1 MIRTFMQQKD
11 KYLLSDR
18 YVAEFLEKYERLNLK
33 GYNSGGYAYRES
45 KAIFAKAEEDHRLMQ
60 HGSMDVSMLAESIK
74 VKGVDSSL
82 ARPSLMDRIQQ
93 AVGLKAQ
100 KAMRESIDGK
110 PGEVG
115 GVEMLDEQGHIQYR
129 KLNTALLKK
138 YKNPFRILYL
148 WAVQENLEVQA
159 ILESIKLKEDLED
172 KRRKMMRKIK
182 MTPAE
187 LDTMR
192 PSRTNNVKDIFDED
206 TQNNTTGTAAT
217 AGYDMQKDI
226 VELVGINEMLTVFLA
241 TDILPRFR
249 TERVQNYKKILAQ
262 FSKMERMNSKN
273 IITMWQ
279 SIMRFHCEKGAEQP
293 LHQSDMTD

>member
-82 ARPSLMDRIQQ
+82 ARPSLMDRISQ

-100 KAMRESIDGK
+100 NAVRESIEAK
-110 PGEVG
+110 PGEA

-159 ILESIKLKEDLED
+159 ILESIKLKEELEE

-182 MTPAE
+182 MTASE

-192 PSRTNNVKDIFDED
+192 PSRTSNVKDIFDEE
-206 TQNNTTGTAAT
+206 TQSNSTGTAAT

-249 TERVQNYKKILAQ
+249 TERVQNYKKILA
-262 FSKMERMNSKN
+262 
-273 IITMWQ
+273 
-279 SIMRFHCEKGAEQP
+279 
-293 LHQSDMTD
+293 